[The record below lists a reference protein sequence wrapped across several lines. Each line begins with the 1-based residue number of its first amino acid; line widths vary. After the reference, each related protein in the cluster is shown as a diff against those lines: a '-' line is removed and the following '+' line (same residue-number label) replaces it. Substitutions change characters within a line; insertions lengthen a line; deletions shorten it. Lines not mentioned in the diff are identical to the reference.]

1 MDEDALPA
9 EDDEDEEADAEA
21 SVPVASP
28 VSVPTADTSVP
39 EPSSDAS
46 VPSADAAVPSVPFAA
61 VFASAPELS
70 AEEELVA
77 EVPDADA
84 SVEAEVPADK
94 PALTGCPSTDVTDPF
109 PAGS

>member
-9 EDDEDEEADAEA
+9 EDDEEEETDAEA
-21 SVPVASP
+21 SVPMASP
-28 VSVPTADTSVP
+28 VSVPSADAV
-39 EPSSDAS
+39 AS
-46 VPSADAAVPSVPFAA
+46 EPSADADVPSVDAVVPSVPFAA

-70 AEEELVA
+70 AEEELAA

>member
-39 EPSSDAS
+39 EPSSDA
-46 VPSADAAVPSVPFAA
+46 VVPSVPFAA